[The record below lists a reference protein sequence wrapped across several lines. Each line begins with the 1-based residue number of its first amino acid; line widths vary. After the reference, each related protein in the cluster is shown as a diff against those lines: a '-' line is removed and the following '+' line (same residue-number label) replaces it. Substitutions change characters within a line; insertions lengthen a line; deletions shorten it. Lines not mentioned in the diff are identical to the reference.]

1 MWKYDKN
8 AFNSISPDLLCH
20 RADPSTLVRGR
31 PHTTSQI
38 DDLTIRNS
46 CDVLIWVWPHIA
58 PFFEKCWKKLQDLPW
73 CFNQVVDQSLCRVC
87 RSIEQGSV
95 ALRNSIRWRY
105 FLNFFLQDLRR
116 HIQNIC
122 QEHTSPNYMIKAWT
136 NVECTL
142 LSLTYIWKHLQVVWY
157 WSLLF
162 CDQIFYKIFEWATNQ
177 KGGTGHWAN
186 MVFRFCL

>member
-1 MWKYDKN
+1 MKYQTCELSKINIDIKYLLPTSTVDPTSHPFLKN
-8 AFNSISPDLLCH
+8 VKKNCITF
-20 RADPSTLVRGR
+20 
-31 PHTTSQI
+31 
-38 DDLTIRNS
+38 
-46 CDVLIWVWPHIA
+46 IWN
-58 PFFEKCWKKLQDLPW
+58 W